1 MRAAQDAQ
9 LDTEAPSLFADIH
22 VAVPGSALLTYA
34 IPPELAAAVC
44 PGSLVTVKVRARTLT
59 GCVARVST
67 APPPGLAAAK
77 IRPVYAVLAGGTP
90 LPAELVGLAE
100 WVAEYYLSTPGEV
113 LRAAVPP
120 KVGAARRARRTA
132 AHGGDA
138 PKRALTPVRLN
149 DAQRAAADTIGR
161 AALARSSATHLLFG
175 VTGSGKT
182 EVYLEAARRTLAA
195 GRGVLLLAP
204 EISLTTQLVARVR
217 DALGHEVILLHSAL
231 AEGERAAA
239 WEKLWRGEA
248 RLAMGARSA
257 VFAPVQDLGLLIV
270 DEEHDGA
277 YKQGEQALRY
287 HARDVAVVRAH
298 RAQAACVLGSA
309 TPSLESWANAQRG
322 RYTLLRL
329 PDRVED
335 RPLATVRVVDMRVLR
350 DEARGQRA
358 STKAARERA
367 WAEQRE
373 SERATRKAAWRRADA
388 EKARAALG
396 PLFREGPR
404 DVLIAGAEPLPWE
417 DTAAVAVD
425 DGTAVVDGT
434 AVDDGTAPRP
444 ADAQKAAAL
453 ADILLSPELRDAIHE
468 RLARREQV
476 ILYHNRRG
484 HSTTL
489 QCWDCG
495 WVAECDACDVALT
508 YHLSASRGGWLRCHY
523 CGHRAPAPA
532 ECPGCGGAK
541 FRFGGI
547 GIQKVETLLRTTFPS
562 ARILRVDLDTVRRK
576 GSHAEMLGRFA
587 RGEADILLGTQMI
600 AKGLD
605 FPRVTLA
612 GVIQADTQLHLPDF
626 RSGERTFQL
635 LTQVAGRAGRHAL
648 RGEVILQTMSP
659 DHPALVAAAAQ
670 DFESFAAY
678 EMAERADLAYPP
690 VTRLASLLVSA
701 PQPGRAEEVAERLAV
716 HVRRLAGEAAGA
728 SALFDPLALADPAA
742 TRDAVLVLGPAPRPI
757 EKLLGRYRWHIVL
770 KGASPRRVAD
780 LAREA
785 IAALLLDGVPHDTR
799 IVADIDAVD
808 LL

>member
-1 MRAAQDAQ
+1 MP
-9 LDTEAPSLFADIH
+9 TAPPPQYADIH

-34 IPPELAAAVC
+34 IPPEWVEMVR

-59 GCVARVST
+59 GCVARVGA
-67 APPPGLAAAK
+67 APPAGLSAEK
-77 IRPVYAVLAGGTP
+77 IRPLHAVLAEGAP

-100 WVAEYYLSTPGEV
+100 WVADYYLSSPGEV

-120 KVGAARRARRTA
+120 KVGAVRRARKA
-132 AHGGDA
+132 APAA
-138 PKRALTPVRLN
+138 PERALTPVRLN
-149 DAQRAAADTIGR
+149 DAQRHAAETI
-161 AALARSSATHLLFG
+161 ATHALSRRFGTHLLFG

-195 GRGVLLLAP
+195 GRGVLMLAP
-204 EISLTTQLVARVR
+204 EISLTTQLVHRVR
-217 DALGHEVILLHSAL
+217 DALGQEVVLLHSAL
-231 AEGERAAA
+231 AGGERALS
-239 WEKLWRGEA
+239 WERLWRGEA

-257 VFAPVQDLGLLIV
+257 VFAPVQDLGLIIV

-287 HARDVAVVRAH
+287 HARDVAVVRAQ
-298 RAQAACVLGSA
+298 RAAAACVLGSA

-329 PDRVED
+329 PGRVED
-335 RPLATVRVVDMRVLR
+335 RPMATVRVVDMRVLR
-350 DEARGQRA
+350 EEGRAQRA
-358 STKAARERA
+358 GAKAARERA

-373 SERATRKAAWRRADA
+373 RERAARKAARRRADA
-388 EKARAALG
+388 ERERAALG
-396 PLFREGPR
+396 PLFVDGPR
-404 DVLIAGAEPLPWE
+404 NAIAAAPWE
-417 DTAAVAVD
+417 DA
-425 DGTAVVDGT
+425 GTAV
-434 AVDDGTAPRP
+434 ALDDGATPLP
-444 ADAQKAAAL
+444 ADAQHAAAL

-468 RLARREQV
+468 RLARAEQV

-495 WVAECDACDVALT
+495 WVSECDACDVALT
-508 YHLSASRGGWLRCHY
+508 YHLSPTRGGWLRCHY
-523 CGHRAPAPA
+523 CGHRAAAPA
-532 ECPGCGGAK
+532 ACPGCGGDK

-547 GIQKVETLLRTTFPS
+547 GIQKVETLLRATFPS
-562 ARILRVDLDTVRRK
+562 ARVLRVDLDTVRRK
-576 GSHAEMLGRFA
+576 GSHEEMLGRFA

-659 DHPALVAAAAQ
+659 EHPALVAAAAQ
-670 DFESFAAY
+670 DFESFAAR
-678 EMAERADLAYPP
+678 EIVERAELAYPP
-690 VTRLASLLVSA
+690 STRLASILVSA

-716 HVRRLAGEAAGA
+716 HVRRLAGETGA
-728 SALFDPLALADPAA
+728 SAGFDPLAQSPDAA
-742 TRDAVLVLGPAPRPI
+742 GARAGVLVLGPAPRPI

-770 KGASPRRVAD
+770 KGAAPRRVAD

-785 IAALLLDGVPHDTR
+785 IAALLLEGIPHDTR